1 MARRFQIAALAALM
15 ALSAA
20 GRAVAGPKKPSPG
33 DAAAQ
38 ANAPAGMSTDS
49 YDELFMKY
57 LQAARTTQPGAGPNI
72 GWMSGLGAD
81 LRARQVNDLVTI
93 NVVENIVGSGSADS
107 ALDKKGGAQAGVT
120 QLFGV
125 QSKLPSFI
133 DPTNLVGA
141 ASTTTFKGSG
151 ATNRALTLTATMTAR
166 VTEVLPN
173 GDLVLEG
180 ARELDINGD
189 RQMVVLT
196 GVVRPSSL
204 SKDNSVPSTA
214 IGQLRIRYFGNGL
227 IKDNLRPGFL
237 IRILNKIF

>member
-1 MARRFQIAALAALM
+1 MDRKFQIAAFAAL
-15 ALSAA
+15 LTVSAA
-20 GRAVAGPKKPSPG
+20 ARVAAGPKKQTPA

-38 ANAPAGMSTDS
+38 ANMPAGMSSDS
-49 YDELFMKY
+49 YDELFTKY
-57 LQAARTTQPGAGPNI
+57 LQAARTSQTGPGPNI

-81 LRARQVNDLVTI
+81 LRARNVNDLVTI

-107 ALDKKGGAQAGVT
+107 ALDKKGGAQAGVS

-141 ASTTTFKGSG
+141 ASNTTFKGSG
-151 ATNRALTLTATMTAR
+151 TTNRALTLTATMTAR

-189 RQMVVLT
+189 RQIVVLT

-204 SKDNSVPSTA
+204 TKDNSVPSTA

-227 IKDNLRPGFL
+227 IKDNLRPGIL

>member
-1 MARRFQIAALAALM
+1 MRKTV
-15 ALSAA
+15 SVTSKC
-20 GRAVAGPKKPSPG
+20 RAEG
-33 DAAAQ
+33 
-38 ANAPAGMSTDS
+38 STPD
-49 YDELFMKY
+49 
-57 LQAARTTQPGAGPNI
+57 
-72 GWMSGLGAD
+72 
-81 LRARQVNDLVTI
+81 V
-93 NVVENIVGSGSADS
+93 
-107 ALDKKGGAQAGVT
+107 
-120 QLFGV
+120 
-125 QSKLPSFI
+125 
-133 DPTNLVGA
+133 
-141 ASTTTFKGSG
+141 ASTE
-151 ATNRALTLTATMTAR
+151 ATVSAKATPMTWCALTLTATMTAR

>member
-1 MARRFQIAALAALM
+1 MAPSFKSAAVAALM

-20 GRAVAGPKKPSPG
+20 GQVVAGPKKPSP
-33 DAAAQ
+33 AESAAQ

-57 LQAARTTQPGAGPNI
+57 LQAARTTQPGPGPNI

-125 QSKLPSFI
+125 QSLDPMTFVIVPVALLIIAALAALVPARKAMLI
-133 DPTNLVGA
+133 DPLA
-141 ASTTTFKGSG
+141 A
-151 ATNRALTLTATMTAR
+151 
-166 VTEVLPN
+166 
-173 GDLVLEG
+173 
-180 ARELDINGD
+180 
-189 RQMVVLT
+189 
-196 GVVRPSSL
+196 
-204 SKDNSVPSTA
+204 
-214 IGQLRIRYFGNGL
+214 LRI
-227 IKDNLRPGFL
+227 D
-237 IRILNKIF
+237 

>member
-1 MARRFQIAALAALM
+1 MVTRSF
-15 ALSAA
+15 
-20 GRAVAGPKKPSPG
+20 
-33 DAAAQ
+33 
-38 ANAPAGMSTDS
+38 
-49 YDELFMKY
+49 
-57 LQAARTTQPGAGPNI
+57 
-72 GWMSGLGAD
+72 
-81 LRARQVNDLVTI
+81 TI

-107 ALDKKGGAQAGVT
+107 ALDKKGAGQAAVT

-141 ASTTTFKGSG
+141 ASSTTFKGSG
-151 ATNRALTLTATMTAR
+151 STNRALTLTATMTAR

-189 RQMVVLT
+189 RQVVVLT

-227 IKDNLRPGFL
+227 IKDNLRPGIL
-237 IRILNKIF
+237 IRILNKLF